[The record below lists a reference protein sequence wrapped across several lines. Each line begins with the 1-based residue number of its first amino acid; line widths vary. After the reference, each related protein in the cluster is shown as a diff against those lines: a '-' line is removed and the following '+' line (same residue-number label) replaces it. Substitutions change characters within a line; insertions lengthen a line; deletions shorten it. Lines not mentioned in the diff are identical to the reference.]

1 MEIKPRSVDEDVSM
15 KKSILLLF
23 ALLVLLPAFTHAED
37 FLGAPVIPGGKVINK
52 TANRLEIET
61 HMTHDQ
67 VLSFY
72 KEALKKE
79 EDVKFRDWKDQTY
92 IEDDGNRP
100 WHSINISKGDQQ
112 ETTVTIMKDNWTWI
126 VGTLILRFVGVFFV
140 LLVLFL
146 GMAASGGLIS
156 RIIKKSEAK
165 KAEAKA

>member
-37 FLGAPVIPGGKVINK
+37 L
-52 TANRLEIET
+52 LEIET

-92 IEDDGNRP
+92 IEDDGNRR

>member
-1 MEIKPRSVDEDVSM
+1 M
-15 KKSILLLF
+15 KKSVMLLF
-23 ALLVLLPAFTHAED
+23 ALLVLLPAFTYAED

-52 TANRLEIET
+52 TANRLEIMT

-79 EDVKFRDWKDQTY
+79 EDIKFRDWKDQTY
-92 IEDDGNRP
+92 IEDDGNRR
-100 WHSINISKGDQQ
+100 WHS
-112 ETTVTIMKDNWTWI
+112 NWTWI

-146 GMAASGGLIS
+146 GMAVSGGIIS
-156 RIIKKSEAK
+156 RLIKKTEAR